1 MEENAGKKTDGTT
14 AAMTS
19 TEFGRLFAA
28 WRGRFETIA
37 CRYVRSAAVAE
48 DLVSDSFIAC
58 WENRARIADGTSLEA
73 YLLTV
78 VRHKCLDWLRA
89 QRLHLKI
96 EQEVFRLRVVDA
108 DIRSLQSFHPEEIFS
123 AEVAAIVRRSLESLP
138 PLTREVFLARRF
150 GEKSYKE
157 IALQQGITLRR
168 VEFELEKAV
177 KQLRKALCDY
187 LPVLIF
193 LLTFNEIKS

>member
-1 MEENAGKKTDGTT
+1 MST
-14 AAMTS
+14 

-28 WRGRFETIA
+28 CRPQFEAIA
-37 CRYVRSAAVAE
+37 CRYVRNPAVAE

-58 WENRARIADGTSLEA
+58 WESRDRIPDDANLQA

-78 VRHKCLDWLRA
+78 VRNKCLDWLRS

-96 EQEVFRLRVVDA
+96 EQEVYHLRLRTLDA
-108 DIRSLQSFHPEEIFS
+108 DIRSLQAFDPEAIFS
-123 AEVAAIVRRSLESLP
+123 EEVTTIVRKSLESLP
-138 PLTREVFLARRF
+138 ALTREVFLARRF
-150 GEKSYKE
+150 AEKSYKE
-157 IALQQGITLRR
+157 IAEQQGITLRR

-177 KQLRKALCDY
+177 KQLRKALRDY

-193 LLTFNEIKS
+193 LLTFNGLKS